1 MALHLRYTCNHL
13 CEIMS
18 GCMVVSVQ
26 NRRNW
31 WKLEELI
38 TYGGHSYAD
47 FFFFFE
53 SCVPTQF
60 HRKECNDPI
69 ISQHTDI
76 RYGISDLLFI
86 YISMLALAVV
96 FAVPLRVLEQMPH

>member
-1 MALHLRYTCNHL
+1 MSGLQNVLCSELEKKKGSLVLILHLVLLLAEDLLWLCICDTHVIIL

-38 TYGGHSYAD
+38 TYGGHSYAV
-47 FFFFFE
+47 FFFFSF
-53 SCVPTQF
+53 SF
-60 HRKECNDPI
+60 LKAA
-69 ISQHTDI
+69 
-76 RYGISDLLFI
+76 F
-86 YISMLALAVV
+86 
-96 FAVPLRVLEQMPH
+96 LRSFTEKNATIQS